1 MSQVMESYAVKIRF
15 SGYSGKGVGQNTR
28 INGLAFLT
36 HGKAILNLINAL
48 EVYCIQVISYQESWT
63 ETLGEIGEIL
73 YAITGW
79 VDRMECK
86 RRSERTKVGLD
97 RAIRQGKKS
106 GRPKS
111 NRDKKKSRKRTA
123 RIYT

>member
-1 MSQVMESYAVKIRF
+1 MSQVMESYAVQIHF

-63 ETLGEIGEIL
+63 ETPGEIGEML

-79 VDRMECK
+79 VVRIECK
-86 RRSERTKVGLD
+86 RRSERTKAGLD
-97 RAIRQGKKS
+97 RAIRQGK
-106 GRPKS
+106 R
-111 NRDKKKSRKRTA
+111 
-123 RIYT
+123 